1 MLKIRCLQTLAIA
14 VVMLFPAGMAAQV
27 PVEVSDQ
34 KIVSEGKVYFMH
46 EVLKGQTLYS
56 ISRAYKVPIDLITG
70 ANEIS
75 KSGIQ
80 AGQVLKIP
88 VSGTLVQAQPVPRVR
103 PSSTEQV
110 QPPQIEISD
119 QKIVSFD
126 KIYYMH
132 EVKKGQTL
140 YSIAK
145 AYKVT
150 IIDITRENV
159 IPSSGI
165 YEGQVLK
172 IPATS
177 SLQLTEPD
185 ALPSAKAKEEMQAGT
200 EKDITRPADKEQ
212 AVAEPVAKE
221 NNQAQPQAKN
231 ESETYRMHRVRK
243 GETLYSISRDY
254 NVTVGGLLKV
264 NDIPRNEIREGQ
276 MLKIPAPDY
285 EVIVNNE
292 AEAVTP
298 AQQEQVP
305 VQPEVKEAVSETPI
319 NQAVQQ
325 AEKPQTQP
333 EVQAQPSAREPAK
346 QTLQPEKKKI
356 HKVQKGESLS
366 DIARKYGIT
375 VKELKDAN
383 KGVIFAMPDMKLV
396 IPVKEDKDSVPGK

>member
-1 MLKIRCLQTLAIA
+1 MLKIRGLQTLAIA

-88 VSGTLVQAQPVPRVR
+88 VSGTLVQAQPVPGAGH
-103 PSSTEQV
+103 SSKETV
-110 QPPQIEISD
+110 QPPLVEISD
-119 QKIVSFD
+119 QKIVSYD
-126 KIYYMH
+126 KVYYMH

-165 YEGQVLK
+165 YEGQMLK

-177 SLQLTEPD
+177 SHQLTEPD
-185 ALPSAKAKEEMQAGT
+185 APAPAKAKEELQAGK
-200 EKDITRPADKEQ
+200 ERDIAGPVDKEQ

-221 NNQAQPQAKN
+221 NNPAQEQAGN
-231 ESETYRMHRVRK
+231 VSETYRMHRVRK
-243 GETLYSISRDY
+243 
-254 NVTVGGLLKV
+254 
-264 NDIPRNEIREGQ
+264 
-276 MLKIPAPDY
+276 
-285 EVIVNNE
+285 
-292 AEAVTP
+292 
-298 AQQEQVP
+298 
-305 VQPEVKEAVSETPI
+305 
-319 NQAVQQ
+319 
-325 AEKPQTQP
+325 
-333 EVQAQPSAREPAK
+333 
-346 QTLQPEKKKI
+346 
-356 HKVQKGESLS
+356 
-366 DIARKYGIT
+366 
-375 VKELKDAN
+375 
-383 KGVIFAMPDMKLV
+383 
-396 IPVKEDKDSVPGK
+396 